1 MKIASAKRAALA
13 CSLCLLVI
21 AAGCCINMGSC
32 FKARHKRTEQLS
44 VPAEPGS
51 TLIAETSFGKI
62 TITGANVTDCE
73 VTAEISVQAP
83 TKEEAQQIAEQVQ
96 VKLESTGKTLTLD
109 VEKPKLKCNRS
120 VGVSFEIT
128 VPKQTNIECET
139 SFGKIKVSDIDG
151 NVKAHTGFAAVEA
164 DDIQGA
170 VQLETSYGRVSCRR
184 ITPTELLARSSFGA
198 INIVCSPQTK
208 PEINADI
215 ETSFG
220 EIDFVAPPN
229 YSGRV
234 QLETSFGS
242 IDTDLPLTVK
252 GSLSEDKIKG
262 SVGDG
267 SGSIRLKTSFGS
279 INLR

>member
-1 MKIASAKRAALA
+1 MKIASLKRASLG
-13 CSLCLLVI
+13 CSLCLLVLV
-21 AAGCCINMGSC
+21 AGCCINIGSC
-32 FKARHKRTEQLS
+32 IKAKHKRTEKLS
-44 VPAEPGS
+44 APIEPGS
-51 TLIAETSFGKI
+51 TLLAETSFGSI
-62 TITGANVTDCE
+62 TITGADVADCE
-73 VTAEISVQAP
+73 VIAEIAVQAP

-96 VKLESTGKTLTLD
+96 IKLESTGKTLTLD

-151 NVKAHTGFAAVEA
+151 NVKAHTGFAAIEA

-170 VQLETSYGRVSCRR
+170 VHLETSYGQVSCRR

-262 SVGDG
+262 SIGDG
-267 SGSIRLKTSFGS
+267 NGSLRLKTSFGS
-279 INLR
+279 IKLR